1 MEIQEQIVKRL
12 EDRLAV
18 LKVSGVEIIPEDR
31 KDLES
36 SIRTAVEKIKGLC
49 VVVQEIDGKVSKPNL
64 PGPVFD
70 DMALSILVH
79 EYPLINRSK
88 SDLTSKKLAKLI
100 CKALHHEK
108 IEAGILLAKGYF
120 YQQDSVYLTYSA
132 DFSISR

>member
-12 EDRLAV
+12 ENRLAV

-49 VVVQEIDGKVSKPNL
+49 VVVQEIDGRVTKPNL

-70 DMALSILVH
+70 DMTLSILVH
-79 EYPLINRSK
+79 EYPLINRTK
-88 SDLTSKKLAKLI
+88 SDLTAKKLAKLI
-100 CKALHHEK
+100 CSALHHEQ
-108 IEAGILLAKGYF
+108 IEAGILLSKGYF

-132 DFSISR
+132 DFTISK